1 MEQFNNSEKDVRNP
15 AMLALNTYES
25 VIDQIRSSGLNF
37 QLQLSPFSA
46 QISLKR
52 SLVKERSGVLR
63 CPPPLKKEPSVH
75 DHENWRENLSNNQIE
90 SFKNELNK
98 LIIENTKCNEK
109 LKEQEAE
116 ICTLKIENTKCE
128 ETLKEKEAEIF
139 DLEKI
144 VKVKNEVANR
154 LNQQLRELKIKHETE
169 IVSIKKM
176 HKAEVKSWKK
186 ELGEERR
193 EKVNIEKKLEEVN
206 LVKNEVIAG
215 KSEQKS
221 PKVSAYDD
229 CHDTSNRDIFVKNN
243 PKPEQFPLTRT
254 GFTYRP
260 SSAAQAFSIPRNCN
274 CSRARQ
280 CIIRQP
286 FPPPLPALT
295 PLVNMSSLYH
305 TRILSGEAPAATV

>member
-75 DHENWRENLSNNQIE
+75 DQENRRENLKLVETDVYTLERNILVKKEAEEDNQIE

-128 ETLKEKEAEIF
+128 ETLKEKDAEIF

-206 LVKNEVIAG
+206 LMKNEVIAG

-221 PKVSAYDD
+221 AKESAYDD
-229 CHDTSNRDIFVKNN
+229 CHDTSNKTFLSKI
-243 PKPEQFPLTRT
+243 T
-254 GFTYRP
+254 P
-260 SSAAQAFSIPRNCN
+260 SQ
-274 CSRARQ
+274 
-280 CIIRQP
+280 
-286 FPPPLPALT
+286 
-295 PLVNMSSLYH
+295 SSFH
-305 TRILSGEAPAATV
+305 